1 MIKTCSPGTSRFD
14 ENDSLALCGGV
25 SKNFYKNTSQI
36 ICQQNILWMKKQ
48 QLHIYTILGQL
59 TFHSTKNCYVNYAFK
74 FLIPF
79 LNNLLS
85 TYSNSSENFSLNF
98 SFYIDSHIVYLR
110 PSHIL
115 YIGIT
120 IQTQKK
126 LLRKTRL
133 WSVDINSI
141 LSFQSV

>member
-1 MIKTCSPGTSRFD
+1 
-14 ENDSLALCGGV
+14 
-25 SKNFYKNTSQI
+25 
-36 ICQQNILWMKKQ
+36 MKKTTSH
-48 QLHIYTILGQL
+48 LHHLRPTHIY
-59 TFHSTKNCYVNYAFK
+59 STKNFVNYAF
-74 FLIPF
+74 LISF

-120 IQTQKK
+120 YKYKHKK
-126 LLRKTRL
+126 IVT
-133 WSVDINSI
+133 
-141 LSFQSV
+141 

>member
-1 MIKTCSPGTSRFD
+1 
-14 ENDSLALCGGV
+14 
-25 SKNFYKNTSQI
+25 
-36 ICQQNILWMKKQ
+36 MKKK
-48 QLHIYTILGQL
+48 LHIYTILGQL
-59 TFHSTKNCYVNYAFK
+59 TFHSTKNCFGNSAFK

-120 IQTQKK
+120 YKYKHKK
-126 LLRKTRL
+126 IVT
-133 WSVDINSI
+133 
-141 LSFQSV
+141 